1 MSESNFEF
9 LEKETLELRDL
20 AVKDMEQCRGA
31 FPEQFFIFHFQ
42 DRGILFKNN
51 SLS

>member
-1 MSESNFEF
+1 MSESNFKF
-9 LEKETLELRDL
+9 LEKETLELRNL
-20 AVKDMEQCRGA
+20 AVKDMKQCKEV
-31 FPEQFFIFHFQ
+31 FPERPLIFHFQ